1 MLNLALL
8 PRAQAAAVPSGHVQ
22 IADGPSI
29 DVEFPPMRENTDHS
43 QTFKGPCSGSSLGER
58 TEFPL
63 SGGKVFLS
71 QRKAVDNIN
80 FLWTGDVSQEPHEF
94 KTYGE
99 ETVIDAEAGHVCA
112 DGPDFASLG
121 FKAGDVATL
130 MVMYQADGPPK
141 KGTDK
146 RWQYL
151 CSDVTLTDKK
161 DVGADVC
168 VNAGEQRL
176 AQPDEIMDVTLSS
189 DFSKNGNKKGSAAAA
204 SVQSSSGLTPTEA
217 GGIGAGVTVGAFL
230 LLAGLLFALGYRLK
244 HKNKERIIMDCGSST
259 SSYPRKDP
267 QMMNA

>member
-1 MLNLALL
+1 MLPLVLL
-8 PRAQAAAVPSGHVQ
+8 PRAEAAALPSGHVQ
-22 IADGPSI
+22 ISDGPSV

-63 SGGKVFLS
+63 SGGKIFLS

-99 ETVIDAEAGHVCA
+99 ETVIDAESGHVCA

-151 CSDVTLTDKK
+151 CSDVKLTDDKS
-161 DVGADVC
+161 VGADVC
-168 VNAGEQRL
+168 VNAGEQRI
-176 AQPDEIMDVTLSS
+176 AQPDEIMNVTLSS
-189 DFSKNGNKKGSAAAA
+189 DFSQNGNKKGAAA
-204 SVQSSSGLTPTEA
+204 QSSSGLSPTEA

-230 LLAGLLFALGYRLK
+230 LLAGLLFALGFRLK
-244 HKNKERIIMDCGSST
+244 KKSKQRIIMDDSSST

-267 QMMNA
+267 QMMSA